1 MDGEIEAI
9 KHKKYALEGWMWHPE
24 REEEYKIQD
33 IKNIKRI
40 FKS

>member
-1 MDGEIEAI
+1 MFD
-9 KHKKYALEGWMWHPE
+9 LEGWMWHPE
-24 REEEYKIQD
+24 REKKYKIQD